1 MWDLRGKWV
10 LRWGRRGSGSGKI
23 LKLANAV
30 RGRELAA
37 FAIHL
42 LNEKGDVMK
51 AFGCLYLFHM
61 LFDLNRRDSFSAKP
75 IFGYSIYLYRKS
87 IARFKS

>member
-1 MWDLRGKWV
+1 MGLAGQMGVAMGKTRQW
-10 LRWGRRGSGSGKI
+10 LGKS
-23 LKLANAV
+23 LKLVNAV

-37 FAIHL
+37 FASHL

-75 IFGYSIYLYRKS
+75 IFGHSIYLYRKS
-87 IARFKS
+87 IARFKP

>member
-10 LRWGRRGSGSGKI
+10 LRWGRRGSGSGKS
-23 LKLANAV
+23 LKLVNAV

-87 IARFKS
+87 IARFKP